1 MRKIYTSLLA
11 LAMTMV
17 SMVAN
22 AQYKAELT
30 TDPVEGY
37 YVGSVDFDPVELA
50 TALATDTATLHAAI
64 NAISKENAES
74 VFYLKT
80 ADGKTNA
87 YTGNAGEFWMN
98 NEGAPVAYGDGN
110 TWYCGISYD
119 PAGSDPDSGE
129 TWSESVSIS
138 MGQMPDTFK
147 KIYTDSK
154 LTATAYLVIGD
165 KEVSFEI
172 IQNINAAPEPTLQA
186 PVTELSK
193 LNIVKEYTLEM
204 PFVVGKSNEG
214 KTCTATLEG
223 IYEALGVSQA
233 DLDASVAD
241 YVLTQTVTSTP
252 ILNEIGEET
261 GEFIYALSDNLAQP
275 SAASGGAWY
284 GRYYNYEEASGEEV
298 PLAIS
303 APMTW
308 GSGHNTFYTQEITL
322 AEGVYSIVCGQYQ
335 DKLAMGD
342 TDYTYH
348 YIVVGD
354 KAAKIKL
361 QVKMEEPEKV
371 EEVPFDQMVKVG
383 EKNLEVSDLPG
394 DYSISHAEFDAA
406 EVLAALGCEDATD
419 TNIKHWNFNAEGGIE
434 DPSDYAA
441 HDYWQGED
449 GLIGSWSASNACA
462 KVTISLPDGKFELT
476 QKNGAYAN
484 ITENAGP
491 FPLKYVVSYGMNYY
505 VFNIAYTVKVPGGAG
520 EELPNPDDNFDI
532 AATIPVV
539 MQLKPSASY
548 YGDESDEVK
557 ALMQKNLDIEYI
569 KTLVGEGTYEFYG
582 VTNKGTVTTG
592 TGYGPNAGFASGFW
606 MGMPADEY
614 TNTVYTGS
622 WGTNSFGIEWNL
634 DDAIIGFDQIPN
646 QRAVGDNYEA
656 TFYWVNEDNNKA
668 IKYVFNV
675 LYVEEYEAVTEI
687 AIADQQTAEV
697 TDAMW
702 NEDGII
708 SYTVNTEKLYTALG
722 MTDELLEA
730 ASFSSAQ
737 SALLYNPVDAGTDVT
752 FGANGYTTEEDA
764 EIAVVASINIE
775 DGLKIL
781 VDPLMIP
788 FEKGDESQAKV
799 TFAIDY
805 DGKRALIT
813 LLLVSEDSP
822 ISGIEGTEA
831 ESSEAVEYYSL
842 TGVKLDAPQKGVN
855 IVKTADGKTKKVLF

>member
-22 AQYKAELT
+22 AQYKAEFT

-37 YVGSVDFDPVELA
+37 TAGYVNLDPVELA
-50 TALATDTATLHAAI
+50 TALATDTATLHAAF

-74 VFYLKT
+74 FFYLKT

-98 NEGAPVAYGDGN
+98 MEGAPVAYGEEAK
-110 TWYCGISYD
+110 WFFGIFWE
-119 PAGSDPDSGE
+119 PAGSDAESGT
-129 TWSESVSIS
+129 TWSDSIYVSF
-138 MGQMPDTFK
+138 GQMPNTFK
-147 KIYTDSK
+147 NIYTPSVLK
-154 LTATAYLVIGD
+154 ATTYLVVGD
-165 KEVSFEI
+165 KEVSIEV

-204 PFVVGKSNEG
+204 PFVVGKENEG

-233 DLDASVAD
+233 ELDAVIAD
-241 YVLTQTVTSTP
+241 YVFSETVTVTP
-252 ILNEIGEET
+252 IIVDGVESDEN
-261 GEFIYALSDNLAQP
+261 IYALSGELARP
-275 SAASGGAWY
+275 AEAAGGAWY
-284 GRYYNYEEASGEEV
+284 GRYYNYDEASGEEV

-322 AEGVYSIVCGQYQ
+322 AEGVYSIVCGQYK

-383 EKNLEVSDLPG
+383 ELNLEVSDFPG

-592 TGYGPNAGFASGFW
+592 TGYTPNAGFASGFW

-614 TNTVYTGS
+614 TNTVYTS
-622 WGTNSFGIEWNL
+622 TWGTNSFGIEWNL
-634 DDAIIGFDQIPN
+634 DDAIIGFDQIPS

-675 LYVEEYEAVTEI
+675 LYVEEFEAVTEI
-687 AIADQQTAEV
+687 VIADEQTAAV

-702 NEDGII
+702 NEDGLL
-708 SYTVNTEKLYTALG
+708 SYIVDTEKLYTALG
-722 MTDELLEA
+722 LTDELLE
-730 ASFSSAQ
+730 SVTFSAAQ
-737 SALLYNPVDAGTDVT
+737 SALLYNAIDPGTDVV
-752 FGANGYTTEEDA
+752 FAANGYTTEE
-764 EIAVVASINIE
+764 ESEMAVVSSINI
-775 DGLKIL
+775 DGGLNII

-788 FEKGDESQAKV
+788 FEKGDESTAKV
-799 TFAIDY
+799 TYAIDY
-805 DGKRALIT
+805 DGKRALLT
-813 LLLVSEDSP
+813 LVLVSEDSP
-822 ISGIEGTEA
+822 LTSIEGTTSA
-831 ESSEAVEYYSL
+831 AVPVAFYNAA
-842 TGVKLDAPQKGVN
+842 GIKVAAPQKGLN
-855 IVKTADGKTKKVLF
+855 IIQMSDGSTKKVLY